1 MNDFEK
7 VINFIASRKTDTPTL
22 YGWFHLTWLAV
33 TFIACTVVFVMRKK
47 ITRTQVDLTL
57 VVWGGALILLEV
69 LKQLVV
75 SFKNVD
81 GEAVWQ
87 YAWWAFP
94 FQFCSTP
101 LYLALP
107 AGFLRKGAIKDALYS
122 FLASYAFMG
131 GFVALVYPA
140 NMFTSSAFI
149 SAHTMLW
156 HSSMVVILF
165 MLLASGTVKP
175 CKSAFLR
182 ATAVFVILTSLAI
195 ILNVIIGECA
205 GAKGVNIFFIS

>member
-75 SFKNVD
+75 SF
-81 GEAVWQ
+81 
-87 YAWWAFP
+87 
-94 FQFCSTP
+94 
-101 LYLALP
+101 
-107 AGFLRKGAIKDALYS
+107 
-122 FLASYAFMG
+122 
-131 GFVALVYPA
+131 
-140 NMFTSSAFI
+140 
-149 SAHTMLW
+149 
-156 HSSMVVILF
+156 
-165 MLLASGTVKP
+165 
-175 CKSAFLR
+175 
-182 ATAVFVILTSLAI
+182 
-195 ILNVIIGECA
+195 
-205 GAKGVNIFFIS
+205 